1 MAKKRKQTT
10 PVTSARPKKVENE
23 RLTLSDAL
31 DDDILAKLKAAKQ
44 QLSAAEQEKEE
55 QREEQIRQERKE
67 REKNKSFGELL
78 DEYGYGGT
86 KF

>member
-1 MAKKRKQTT
+1 MAKKRKQ
-10 PVTSARPKKVENE
+10 VAAARPKKVENE
-23 RLTLSDAL
+23 SLTLSDSL
-31 DDDILAKLKAAKQ
+31 DDDVLAKLKAAKQ
-44 QLSAAEQEKEE
+44 QLSAVEHAKEE
-55 QREEQIRQERKE
+55 QRQEQIRQERKE

>member
-1 MAKKRKQTT
+1 MAKKRKQAA
-10 PVTSARPKKVENE
+10 PARPKKVENE
-23 RLTLSDAL
+23 GLTLSDAL
-31 DDDILAKLKAAKQ
+31 GDDILAKLKAAKQ
-44 QLSAAEQEKEE
+44 QLSAAEQAKEE

-78 DEYGYGGT
+78 DEYGYGGS